1 MKLTMKLKI
10 NKNTF
15 FDIFHSTIFSSG
27 LPDCI
32 TKKIDQ
38 YFKAG
43 KIFEYIKSKFIRIAL
58 LKSM

>member
-1 MKLTMKLKI
+1 MKLKI